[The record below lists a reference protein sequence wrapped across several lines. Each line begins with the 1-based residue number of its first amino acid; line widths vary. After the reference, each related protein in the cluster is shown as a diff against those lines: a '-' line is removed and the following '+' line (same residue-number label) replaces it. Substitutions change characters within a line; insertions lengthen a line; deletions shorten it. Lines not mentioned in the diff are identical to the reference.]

1 MCLVFGVIGRWG
13 VAGINQAAL
22 FLCKRAVVRFAVF
35 SGCLFLCL
43 SNSTV
48 SAQYRFDSWTT
59 DNGLPQNSVLSILQT
74 RDGYLWLTTYDGL
87 VRFDGVRFTIFNKG
101 NSKGL
106 AGNRL
111 RSLFAEADDTLWLGE
126 DSGLVRFRNG
136 QFQTFTTADGLPS
149 NEVNGVLRDFDGSL
163 LILIPNGRAR
173 WRDGRITVERQDND
187 KNYKIY
193 VSPTNSR
200 WELDAGG
207 LRRIQDGRVMNYA
220 LPFDPERI
228 SPDRTL
234 IINRHNYFLNVQML
248 EDRDGAFWLSA
259 PGNVYRMKDGAV
271 TTYAAKDGLPP
282 SLVRDILQDRQ
293 GDIWIATQ
301 GDGVC
306 RLNAGRFACY
316 NTTNGLSSNDVR
328 EIFED
333 REGTLW
339 VGTNE
344 RGLNRLT
351 RQVVTPLSL
360 AHGLADKNV
369 YPLLEA
375 RDGSFWIGSF
385 SALSQYKDG
394 KIKNYTRR
402 DGLRYEIVQALH
414 EDRDGRLWVGSIGGV
429 EYYDDG
435 KFTDFTERLGLRIG
449 DIDFWS
455 IQQDRHGALWFG
467 TNKGL
472 IQYQEDGAVTRY
484 TTENGL
490 PSNVVKAIYE
500 ARDGSLYV
508 GTDGGLVFFRR
519 DASVSLSPTLPF
531 CFYRSQRSG
540 QQSRGRNF

>member
-1 MCLVFGVIGRWG
+1 
-13 VAGINQAAL
+13 
-22 FLCKRAVVRFAVF
+22 
-35 SGCLFLCL
+35 
-43 SNSTV
+43 
-48 SAQYRFDSWTT
+48 
-59 DNGLPQNSVLSILQT
+59 
-74 RDGYLWLTTYDGL
+74 
-87 VRFDGVRFTIFNKG
+87 
-101 NSKGL
+101 
-106 AGNRL
+106 
-111 RSLFAEADDTLWLGE
+111 
-126 DSGLVRFRNG
+126 
-136 QFQTFTTADGLPS
+136 
-149 NEVNGVLRDFDGSL
+149 
-163 LILIPNGRAR
+163 
-173 WRDGRITVERQDND
+173 
-187 KNYKIY
+187 
-193 VSPTNSR
+193 
-200 WELDAGG
+200 
-207 LRRIQDGRVMNYA
+207 MNYA

-490 PSNVVKAIYE
+490 PSNVVKAIFE

-519 DASVSLSPTLPF
+519 DASVSFSHPPLLFLPKPTVWPAIEWAQFTKTPKEHSGSGPTTGACRVFVTASFSTTPPGTGFTATACFRFWKTCAVISGSAAIKASTASAGENSTIWPKAESLDDYCSVLSAN
-531 CFYRSQRSG
+531 RRDAQQRM
-540 QQSRGRNF
+540 QRRAATRRLHRR